1 MKIFLIFFGIL
12 TTAQTQAFKL
22 IGLSDFEIVQKREVY
37 GVNAEVLQKKIG
49 ENQNK
54 YKLIYTFTDW
64 CKPCRE
70 MMPEIITFVQSNE
83 STVSPFFVTDL
94 RKERDQK
101 YLSKYLTD
109 INFEFPVYN
118 ILIESNIAGRK
129 GKYVKTNYDR
139 FVQKL
144 TNGHE
149 NYGYGLILLFDKESR
164 LLYKSTYLENHDQI
178 VQKIKKLIIDK

>member
-1 MKIFLIFFGIL
+1 MKLFLIFFYIF
-12 TTAQTQAFKL
+12 TTAQAQAFKL
-22 IGLSDFEIVQKREVY
+22 ISSSDFEVVQKKEVY
-37 GVNAEVLQKKIG
+37 GINAEILQKKIG
-49 ENQNK
+49 KDQHH

-70 MMPEIITFVQSNE
+70 MMPQIITFVNE
-83 STVSPFFVTDL
+83 NKSTDSPYFVTDL
-94 RKERDQK
+94 RKERDEK
-101 YLSKYLTD
+101 YLSNYLYN

-118 ILIESNIAGRK
+118 ILLESNIAERK

-149 NYGYGLILLFDKESR
+149 NYGYGLILLFDKSSN

-178 VQKIKKLIIDK
+178 IQKIKKLIN

>member
-1 MKIFLIFFGIL
+1 MKLFLIFFGIFA
-12 TTAQTQAFKL
+12 TAQTQAFKL
-22 IGLSDFEIVQKREVY
+22 ISLGDFEFVQKKEVY

-49 ENQNK
+49 KDQSQ

-70 MMPEIITFVQSNE
+70 MMPQIITFIHENE
-83 STVSPFFVTDL
+83 SKVSPYFVTDL

-101 YLSKYLTD
+101 YLSNYLNS

-118 ILIESNIAGRK
+118 ILLESNIDDRK
-129 GKYVKTNYDR
+129 GKYVKTSYDR

-144 TNGHE
+144 TKGHQ
-149 NYGYGLILLFDKESR
+149 NHGYGLILLFDNDSH

-178 VQKIKKLIIDK
+178 IQNIKKLIIQ